1 MELYREL
8 YTGLQ
13 IRQMERHYCDENGL
27 CYELMHRAG
36 LALAEC
42 IEKYVDDRNT
52 GILVLC
58 GPGNNGGDGYEM
70 ASILL
75 ERGFTGVRCVQYRAP
90 KTGTEADLA
99 CRAYIER
106 GGVIQTELDD
116 ELPKNTDIIVD
127 ALLGIGVSGEVR
139 QPMPDWI
146 GFINRHGRERFVI
159 SVDVPSGLNGDTGVC
174 CTDAVH
180 ADVTVMLLRPKAGL
194 YTGVACDY
202 TGRLEFNDLG
212 VKDGDECGCGHQIR
226 LCSYDDPEVLCSLP
240 KRRNSSNKNDSGRL
254 VLVGGAPTMP
264 GAIKMSAM
272 AALRSGAGLVRVA
285 ASPESIPLI
294 FAGSPELM
302 LWPLN
307 EEGLSGMERLLSWSH
322 AMVLGPGLG
331 RDEWASRVFESCID
345 SSVPKIVDADGLYWL
360 SKNVKVLRNAVIT
373 PHEMEAARLLQT
385 DVEYVRQNRYN
396 TAVRLHELTGAVVVL
411 KGFGTLIYDGDTTA
425 VSTEG
430 NASMAVGGMG
440 DVLAGI
446 IGALMAEG
454 MNCSDAARVG
464 VAVHGRAGVLASD
477 DGFIGTLPTDLLAE
491 IRKLMNLKHD

>member
-1 MELYREL
+1 MELFREL
-8 YTGLQ
+8 YTGPQ
-13 IRQMERHYCDENGL
+13 IRQIEKHYCDEKGQ

-36 LALAEC
+36 LALAGC
-42 IEKYVDDRNT
+42 IEKYADDRNT

-75 ERGFTGVRCVQYRAP
+75 EHGFTGVRCVQYRAP
-90 KTGTEADLA
+90 KAGTEADIA
-99 CRAYIER
+99 CRAYIDR
-106 GGVIQTELDD
+106 GGMILTELDD
-116 ELPKNTDIIVD
+116 ELPKNTDIFVD

-139 QPMPDWI
+139 QPMSDWI

-159 SVDVPSGLNGDTGVC
+159 SVDVPSGLNGDTGSC

-202 TGRLEFNDLG
+202 TGKLEFNDLG
-212 VKDGDECGCGHQIR
+212 VKDGYETGCDHQIT
-226 LCSYDDPEVLCSLP
+226 LCSYDDPEVLCRLP
-240 KRRNSSNKNDSGRL
+240 KRRNSSNKNDSGRIL
-254 VLVGGAPTMP
+254 LVGGAPSMP
-264 GAIKMSAM
+264 GALKMSAM

-294 FAGSPELM
+294 FTGSPELM
-302 LWPLN
+302 LWPMN
-307 EEGLSGMERLLSWSH
+307 EEGLSVMENLLSWSH
-322 AMVLGPGLG
+322 AVVLGPGLG
-331 RDEWASRVFESCID
+331 RDEWASGVFESCID
-345 SSVPKIVDADGLYWL
+345 SIVPKVVDADGLYWL
-360 SKNVKVLRNAVIT
+360 SKNMRVLKNAIIT

-385 DVEYVRQNRYN
+385 DIEYVRQNRYN
-396 TAVRLHELTGAVVVL
+396 TAVKLHELTGAVVVL
-411 KGFGTLIYDGDTTA
+411 KGFGTVIFDGETTF

-446 IGALMAEG
+446 IGALMAGG

-464 VAVHGRAGVLASD
+464 VAVHGRAGIQASG
-477 DGFIGTLPTDLLAE
+477 DGFIGTLPTDLLTE
-491 IRKLMNLKHD
+491 IRKLMNFKYE